1 MLYLGKKRSDGQSA
15 ICIQFLRAFTLRHPC
30 GLKDMLV
37 VGSGIEDGSVL
48 SSLLYL
54 YQNLQESLK
63 EDLVEREACEFIFS
77 HLKVQDHGFPMCG
90 QICTA
95 IEAAERD
102 AKSKTLKGASTQ
114 SDENAFATDDN
125 DNCKS
130 TQDAAMEEMKRK
142 QNAFL
147 AQMEEDTDDES
158 ESDSNSAGNS
168 SSDSESI
175 TDDEGKSDEYD
186 RDKLIHAH
194 TVKGKIQTD
203 NCNDTCIFC
212 HEVCGNKL
220 YGYVGFSFQPASNVN
235 RFGIKRVQKL
245 HKELLNNFFPEK
257 YSNASSLLFQL
268 FFLIKAPLTIG

>member
-1 MLYLGKKRSDGQSA
+1 M
-15 ICIQFLRAFTLRHPC
+15 
-30 GLKDMLV
+30 
-37 VGSGIEDGSVL
+37 
-48 SSLLYL
+48 
-54 YQNLQESLK
+54 
-63 EDLVEREACEFIFS
+63 
-77 HLKVQDHGFPMCG
+77 G

-95 IEAAERD
+95 IEAVERD
-102 AKSKTLKGASTQ
+102 TKSKNPRDGSGKDTQ
-114 SDENAFATDDN
+114 SDEKNRNAFATDDN

-175 TDDEGKSDEYD
+175 TDDEGKSDQYD
-186 RDKLIHAH
+186 RDKLIQSH

-220 YGYVGFSFQPASNVN
+220 YGYVGFSFQPASNAS
-235 RFGIKRVQKL
+235 RFAISCCPHVAHIECLDAYLAMQNGRANHAIDTTNNAEFLCPLCKRLSNILVPAIPYAYEKITGDKQEDTMKHALSTDISVTEYSSGLEAQITEKIKFRNGGAEA
-245 HKELLNNFFPEK
+245 ELLRFISTI
-257 YSNASSLLFQL
+257 SN
-268 FFLIKAPLTIG
+268 KDIG